1 MLISGFA
8 FYFCA
13 IWGESN
19 RRFLT
24 RFFVQCHPKTEL
36 GSFPQEN
43 VDSADVHRDQSLCL
57 R

>member
-1 MLISGFA
+1 MARVHTSALTPEVRA
-8 FYFCA
+8 
-13 IWGESN
+13 

-36 GSFPQEN
+36 GSFSQEN

-57 R
+57 S

>member
-8 FYFCA
+8 FYFSTIC
-13 IWGESN
+13 GESN

-43 VDSADVHRDQSLCL
+43 VDSADFHRDQSLGL
-57 R
+57 S